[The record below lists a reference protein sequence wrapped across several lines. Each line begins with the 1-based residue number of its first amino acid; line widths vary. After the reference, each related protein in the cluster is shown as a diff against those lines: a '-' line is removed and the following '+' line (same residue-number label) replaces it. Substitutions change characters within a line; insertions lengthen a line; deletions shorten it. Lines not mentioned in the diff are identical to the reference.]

1 MTPIAGYVGIA
12 CGGVGRYVAFAHF
25 VNAVFSRDLV
35 PTWPLTQPQGD
46 QVSLSAHDRQALA
59 RIEETLADADSQ
71 FAARMSAF
79 SRLADDKAVPERER
93 ICGSIRRAIG
103 SGCWSLRSSQSGAR
117 KVSCWIAVAIA
128 VAITLAVISAAL
140 VSGHADTKDTC
151 AERHDV
157 ACAGQATPS
166 APHALSGQK
175 GSVPFLAP

>member
-1 MTPIAGYVGIA
+1 M
-12 CGGVGRYVAFAHF
+12 
-25 VNAVFSRDLV
+25 
-35 PTWPLTQPQGD
+35 
-46 QVSLSAHDRQALA
+46 SLSAHDRQALA
-59 RIEETLADADSQ
+59 RIEETLADADPQ

-79 SRLADDKAVPERER
+79 SRLAGDKAVPERER
-93 ICGSIRRAIG
+93 ICGSMWRAIG
-103 SGCWSLRSSQSGAR
+103 SGRWGLRFSQSGAR
-117 KVSCWIAVAIA
+117 KVSYWIAVAVA

-175 GSVPFLAP
+175 GSVPFLAA